1 MILLLFTLQELGN
14 YGKKGFYDGRIA
26 QAISTVVQ
34 EHGGV
39 MSVEDLNNHKSTFDN
54 PISTTYKGFRVWE
67 MPPNG
72 QGMCALLALNILE
85 KIDLWGN

>member
-1 MILLLFTLQELGN
+1 
-14 YGKKGFYDGRIA
+14 
-26 QAISTVVQ
+26 
-34 EHGGV
+34 

-72 QGMCALLALNILE
+72 QGMCALMALNILE

>member
-1 MILLLFTLQELGN
+1 VA
-14 YGKKGFYDGRIA
+14 A

-67 MPPNG
+67 MPGYYRNPSYAVN
-72 QGMCALLALNILE
+72 
-85 KIDLWGN
+85 

>member
-1 MILLLFTLQELGN
+1 
-14 YGKKGFYDGRIA
+14 
-26 QAISTVVQ
+26 
-34 EHGGV
+34 
-39 MSVEDLNNHKSTFDN
+39 
-54 PISTTYKGFRVWE
+54 